1 MVSFAEYLDHQQ
13 ENDSNK
19 TTPEDSP
26 PLIFCLGPFP
36 CLEIL
41 FQVQGKYLR
50 TNGFLR
56 DLALV
61 MMNPAQ

>member
-1 MVSFAEYLDHQQ
+1 MVFLAKCLDHQQ
-13 ENDSNK
+13 ENDNDK
-19 TTPEDSP
+19 TTLEDST
-26 PLIFCLGPFP
+26 PLIFCLGSFP
-36 CLEIL
+36 GLEIL

-61 MMNPAQ
+61 TINPAQ